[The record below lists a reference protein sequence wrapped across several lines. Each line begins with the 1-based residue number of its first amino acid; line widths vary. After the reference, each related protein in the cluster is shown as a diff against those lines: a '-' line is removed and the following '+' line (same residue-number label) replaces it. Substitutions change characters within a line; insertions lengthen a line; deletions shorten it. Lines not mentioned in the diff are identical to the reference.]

1 LSLFDP
7 LARIA
12 RTGFPYWL
20 IGAVVLS
27 AVTGF
32 VAKRYK
38 QAPFL
43 REAVGQFGVTCVFCF
58 VALGLYVQL
67 TGNAMSFLAL
77 LPSSL
82 LVAAVL
88 LGSRLI
94 FAPSG
99 SDYRIAMIVSGI
111 AFGSVFIGVVLAF
124 LLSFFPAL
132 IAFQWHLLKR
142 L

>member
-1 LSLFDP
+1 MSLFDP

-20 IGAVVLS
+20 IAAVFLS
-27 AVTGF
+27 VVTGF
-32 VAKRYK
+32 AAKRFK

-43 REAVGQFGVTCVFCF
+43 REAVGQFGATCAFCF
-58 VALGLYVQL
+58 MALGLYVQL

-82 LVAAVL
+82 LVAAVFS
-88 LGSRLI
+88 GSRLI

-99 SDYRIAMIVSGI
+99 TDFRIAMIVVGT
-111 AFGSVFIGVVLAF
+111 AFGSVFIGLFLAF
-124 LLSFFPAL
+124 VLSFFPA
-132 IAFQWHLLKR
+132 IIPFQWHLLKQ

>member
-1 LSLFDP
+1 
-7 LARIA
+7 
-12 RTGFPYWL
+12 
-20 IGAVVLS
+20 
-27 AVTGF
+27 
-32 VAKRYK
+32 
-38 QAPFL
+38 L